1 MPGLISQKEGTH
13 LMKSQHTQWLLP
25 VSLSVSLIA
34 CTPAPQSLEP
44 GNAQP
49 SASTAPG
56 TPTTGNSATPGTNTP
71 SSETSGT
78 EDVTLPTTGGS
89 VTPPLVGSS
98 GCTPLVNIN
107 GSEIV
112 SSGSETNLNP
122 LDKNLATHTVK
133 GYLRLTS
140 TLSCSTDVKS
150 VQYMYRLVPSGEY
163 IVIGALQK
171 PEDSYAFELN
181 TSNLLVDGSYE
192 LITKATL
199 NDGNIILSSPLRIDV
214 DNVEDITSS
223 SGGGGGGGGSTGGGD
238 TGGGDTGGG
247 DTGGGN
253 TGGGG
258 TGNVN
263 FAVDTSFNI
272 PAGTTRWTLDVGEQ
286 VSSTPLVDAE
296 GNAFFAAD
304 NKFFIYDKN
313 GVKISELTLPSDVT
327 APAARYQDIIYFGDS
342 NGKLI
347 KIDVSNPASPQQ
359 TDFILSGTGASARF
373 EYNAPAID
381 CQGNVYI
388 QTRDRK
394 LYKVNATGG
403 QPELILQIPDQDVNL
418 PAGATT
424 TARYASPVID
434 NVNNR
439 VFTGSQNGIRIASLD
454 GSNPASFIPSRATSS
469 SSNDVA
475 AQPLDQAINSPL
487 AVDEAGNAYAVS
499 ETGTLYKFNPASPEE
514 EIWRTFV
521 GDGDGAPVIGSDGT
535 VYIASENGVLKMIDP
550 STGGTIHEIGLG
562 NVVEFSSPAI
572 GRAAD
577 DSDIIY
583 VGTEGG
589 LLYSFNG
596 TNSTSPATQRMVKDL
611 GAPIRSDITISA
623 DGTVYAGTLDGRMFT
638 IFGDSIGLAD
648 TPWPKS
654 QGGLNG
660 TGQFGTCPPPPSAP

>member
-223 SGGGGGGGGSTGGGD
+223 SGGGGGGGGGGGSTGGGD

-313 GVKISELTLPSDVT
+313 GVKTSELTLTSDVT
-327 APAARYQDIIYFGDS
+327 APAARYQDVIYFGDS

-347 KIDVSNPASPQQ
+347 KIDVSNPASPQK
-359 TDFILSGTGASARF
+359 TEFTLSGTGASARF

-394 LYKVNATGG
+394 LYKVSAAGG
-403 QPELILQIPDQDVNL
+403 QPELILEIPDGDVNL

-424 TARYASPVID
+424 TARYASPVVD
-434 NVNNR
+434 TANNR

-487 AVDEAGNAYAVS
+487 AVDADGNAYAVS
-499 ETGTLYKFNPASPEE
+499 ETGTLYKFNPASPANEL
-514 EIWRTFV
+514 WKTFV

-535 VYIASENGVLKMIDP
+535 LYVASENGVLKAINA
-550 STGGTIHEIGLG
+550 STGATTFEVGLG

-577 DSDIIY
+577 GSDIIY

-596 TNSTSPATQRMVKDL
+596 TNSTSSGTQRMVKDL

-638 IFGDSIGLAD
+638 IFGDSVGLAN

-660 TGQFGTCPPPPSAP
+660 TGQIGSCNID